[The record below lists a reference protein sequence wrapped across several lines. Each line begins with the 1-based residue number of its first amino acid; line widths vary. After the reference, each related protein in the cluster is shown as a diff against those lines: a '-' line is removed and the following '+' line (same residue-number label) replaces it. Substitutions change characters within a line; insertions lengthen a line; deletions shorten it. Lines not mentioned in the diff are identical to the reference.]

1 MKACQL
7 TYWRAFLFLLEK
19 RFGYLD
25 TNRYLCPVRDSET
38 TKKTIIKESANL
50 FNTQGYKATSISDI
64 TNAIGLTK
72 GAIYRH
78 FENKSDL
85 EQQALHSLSKLMF
98 AEIGQSIRAAGTFQ
112 LKMEAIFAFFET
124 YMHTPMY
131 EGGCPL
137 LNVAVE
143 ADDTNEIL
151 RQQAFNMLTQLKNS
165 VNKIVENGIK
175 NNQVKPDTDAEF
187 FSTIII
193 ATLEGG
199 IMMSKLE
206 RSDDAI
212 TKTIRHLRGLAQSI
226 SI

>member
-1 MKACQL
+1 M
-7 TYWRAFLFLLEK
+7 
-19 RFGYLD
+19 
-25 TNRYLCPVRDSET
+25 RDSET
-38 TKKTIIKESANL
+38 TKRTIIKESANL

-64 TNAIGLTK
+64 TKATGLTK

-85 EQQALHSLSKLMF
+85 EQQALRSLSKLMF
-98 AEIGQSIRAAGTFQ
+98 TEIGQSIRDAGTFQ
-112 LKMEAIFAFFET
+112 LKMEAIFTFFET

-137 LNVAVE
+137 LNAAVE
-143 ADDTNEIL
+143 ADDTNVIL
-151 RQQAFNMLTQLKNS
+151 RQQAFNMLAQLKSS
-165 VNKIVENGIK
+165 VNKLVENGIK
-175 NNQVKPDTDAEF
+175 NNQVKPDTDADF
-187 FSTIII
+187 YSTIII

-212 TKTIRHLRGLAQSI
+212 TKTVKHLRGLAKSI
-226 SI
+226 SV